1 MNSSTESS
9 LSARLASFGER
20 PALIHR
26 DRTLTYTQL
35 SREVERMFNRVRDD
49 RVSPGRVVGL
59 EGDFTPGT
67 IAMLFA
73 LFERGCVVTP
83 LRGQET
89 DAHSALLE
97 IAEAE
102 WLASFGE
109 QDSLVLRRTGAHAKH
124 PLLRG
129 LRQSRHGGLILFSSG
144 TSSTAKAALHDGERL
159 FAKFD
164 TPRKPSRMLA
174 FLLFDHIGGVNTML
188 HTLLHGGSL
197 VCIEDRAPDL
207 VAETIERHHVEVL
220 PTSPTFLNLM
230 LLSGAH
236 ERHDLSSLRVVSYGT
251 EPMSELTLRAFHE
264 ALPWVKLHQTYGMT
278 ELGILPSR
286 SRGSDSLWM
295 AFDRHSCDYR
305 VRDELLEVKVD
316 TAMLGYL
323 NAPELLTEDGWLQT
337 GDEVEVD
344 GDWIHVLGRPSELIN
359 VAGSKVVPAEV
370 EGVMEQM
377 ENVRQVIV
385 SAEPSPL
392 TGQIVLAT
400 VYLSR
405 PEPLRDFR
413 MRMREHCRTRLPRHM
428 IPQKV
433 VLSEQALHSVR
444 HKKQRPPAVS
454 VEPSDG
460 EAELSPGVQPEQ

>member
-1 MNSSTESS
+1 MVISNESS
-9 LSARLASFGER
+9 LSARLACFGER

-26 DRTLTYTQL
+26 ERTLTYSQL
-35 SREVERMFNRVRDD
+35 SGEVERMFNRVRDD
-49 RVSPGRVVGL
+49 RLSPGRVVAL

-67 IAMLFA
+67 IAMQFA

-83 LRGQET
+83 LRGQCSESH
-89 DAHSALLE
+89 AAALE
-97 IAEAE
+97 ISEAE

-124 PLLRG
+124 PLLRS
-129 LRQSRHGGLILFSSG
+129 LRRSRYGGLVLFSSG

-159 FAKFD
+159 LAKFD
-164 TPRKPSRMLA
+164 VPREPSRMLA

-188 HTLLHGGSL
+188 HTLLYGGCL
-197 VCIEDRAPDL
+197 VCIEERTPDL
-207 VAETIERHHVEVL
+207 VARTIARHRVEVL
-220 PTSPTFLNLM
+220 PTSPTFLNLI

-251 EPMSELTLRAFHE
+251 EPMSELTLEAFHK

-286 SRGSDSLWM
+286 SRSSDSLWM
-295 AFDRHSCDYR
+295 TFDRDSCDYR
-305 VRDELLEVKVD
+305 VRDGMLEVKAD

-323 NAPELLTEDGWLQT
+323 NAPELLAEDGWLAT

-370 EGVMEQM
+370 EGVLEQM
-377 ENVRQVIV
+377 ENVQQAIV
-385 SAEPSPL
+385 SAAPSVL

-400 VYLSR
+400 LYLSR
-405 PEPLRDFR
+405 PELLPDFR

-433 VLSEQALHSVR
+433 VLSDQPLHSVR
-444 HKKQRPPAVS
+444 HKKLRPPAVGTKS
-454 VEPSDG
+454 G
-460 EAELSPGVQPEQ
+460 E